1 MADTK
6 YCYPDSDVLIN
17 KLDIHDMDKLKIF
30 ERKLTM
36 LRIMELIDNPIK
48 GNFDFKHL
56 KAIHGF
62 IFQDVYDWA
71 GKVRTVDI
79 SKGNMFCNVKFID
92 MQADEIFG
100 KLKKDKFLTG
110 LSEEE
115 FCKRLAFYF
124 AEINALHPF
133 REGNGRS
140 QREFIRALA
149 LKNGYRISFDKIS
162 EEQMLNASVES
173 FFCKYE
179 QIEAIFSSCITRMN
193 K

>member
-6 YCYPDSDVLIN
+6 YCYPNSDVLIN
-17 KLDIHDMDKLKIF
+17 KLDIQDIDKLKTF

-36 LRIMELIDNPIK
+36 LRIMELIDNPLK
-48 GNFDFKHL
+48 GNFDFEHL

-62 IFQDVYDWA
+62 IFQDIYDWA

-79 SKGNMFCNVKFID
+79 SKGHMFCNVKFIEI
-92 MQADEIFG
+92 QADEIFA
-100 KLKKDKFLTG
+100 KLKKDKFLAG

-149 LKNGYRISFDKIS
+149 IKNGYRIHFDKIS
-162 EEQMLNASVES
+162 EEQMLNASAES
-173 FFCKYE
+173 FLGRYE
-179 QIEAIFSSCITRMN
+179 QIESIFSSCITKIN